1 MRRRGISLTG
11 VLALTLF
18 FFVLF
23 AALSHA
29 LRMNRHRLSQEK
41 HRQAAVWLSVS
52 GADWA
57 ENEFAKGRFRA
68 GDTFRSP
75 DFQQGR
81 FELSFKSSGG
91 LVLVICEGIAANQNY
106 TTERKVSAR

>member
-1 MRRRGISLTG
+1 MRRRGFSLPG
-11 VLALTLF
+11 ILALTLL

-23 AALSHA
+23 SALSHA
-29 LRMNRHRLSQEK
+29 LRTNRHRLSQAK
-41 HRQAAVWLSVS
+41 HQQAAIWLSVS

-57 ENEFAKGRFRA
+57 EAQIAQGRFRT
-68 GDTFRSP
+68 GDTYRSP

-81 FELSFKSSGG
+81 FELTFQRGG
-91 LVLVICEGIAANQNY
+91 GQISVVSRGIAANQNY